1 VHVNVVHGAGSGDRG
16 GASAKIVCHFVNPG
30 GGAASGQAPVA
41 RPAGRGARVELVAT
55 LRGGSLG
62 GSLGGE
68 SDDEDGDGGGS
79 GLHGDVRGSGGAAAM
94 LPAYVDFDVLI
105 SGEQEPAGGGG
116 GASARAKSSALAEA
130 LVAQVAPLAA
140 GVASGANVVLVS
152 SPMCHWAG
160 EEALGGYLHRLLPPR
175 AFDGRVTATVQCREL
190 TDGGNTVVDLVRDQA
205 AAWGGASSADGAVAL
220 TQRECASRDD
230 VKQWLRF
237 ATKRASKRAVARLFE
252 VVVANA
258 ESGVRGR
265 LALVQLAP
273 LRDDSNSMQ
282 ALDAAM
288 SSTIRAINA
297 ARDGR
302 ALAARP
308 GAAGK
313 GGAPARPNGALAAL
327 LSDVIAGAARTVWV
341 LHLDPYAPR
350 GRVGKALQRVE
361 ALRTAT
367 GGNSIEAMQQYG
379 GAESGAGTVA
389 MRQMRQQIDAL
400 KRSAGGGK

>member
-1 VHVNVVHGAGSGDRG
+1 
-16 GASAKIVCHFVNPG
+16 
-30 GGAASGQAPVA
+30 
-41 RPAGRGARVELVAT
+41 
-55 LRGGSLG
+55 
-62 GSLGGE
+62 
-68 SDDEDGDGGGS
+68 
-79 GLHGDVRGSGGAAAM
+79 
-94 LPAYVDFDVLI
+94 
-105 SGEQEPAGGGG
+105 
-116 GASARAKSSALAEA
+116 
-130 LVAQVAPLAA
+130 
-140 GVASGANVVLVS
+140 
-152 SPMCHWAG
+152 MCHWAG

-350 GRVGKALQRVE
+350 GRVGAACR
-361 ALRTAT
+361 
-367 GGNSIEAMQQYG
+367 
-379 GAESGAGTVA
+379 
-389 MRQMRQQIDAL
+389 
-400 KRSAGGGK
+400 AGGGAKGDAAARAWDDPRPAPARAALGRRQEGAGRPWRRRGPTAAARSAVVDAPVLRVGPPEEHACEATPMPVRPGREVSGT